1 MKSLSS
7 LKWIYSNSKKTLPY
21 LILLTVISAF
31 MSLCLVALTYLGKQ
45 IVDIA
50 TGAYHGAF
58 WDKIILLAF
67 FIILELILQVVYSRL
82 NIKLSGKMEMSIKT
96 SVFNRLLKKDISDIY
111 KYHTGELLN
120 RLTGDVVVVTT
131 AFTSIV
137 PVVVSLITKL
147 IGAFSMLF
155 WLDPSFA
162 LIYLIFGPVF
172 ILVTQI
178 YSRKMKSLH
187 KKCQES
193 DGKVKSYI
201 QEALSNILVIKAF
214 KNEEAIANET
224 YNLQKI
230 NFNFK
235 IKRNTI
241 SIIAN
246 ILVYIA
252 FTFGY
257 YLALGWGAYKLSFGY
272 ITVGTLTAML
282 QLVSQVQTPFR
293 GISSIIPQ
301 FYHAI
306 ASTERI
312 IEIENLK
319 EDMEGYDDQYL
330 SDIYSDM
337 KSIVFSD
344 VSFKYDDRNVVVNNF
359 SYTILKGDFIAIRGI
374 SGIGKSTL
382 LKLLLGVIKPDSGE
396 IYIELNNNKK
406 IKIDEKTR
414 GLFSYVPQ
422 GNMILSGSI
431 RDNIKF
437 FKKDVSDDLIFEA
450 CKIARI
456 YDFIKELPDGLSTI
470 IGEKGVGLSEGQI
483 QRVAIAR
490 ALICDSPLL
499 LLDEST
505 SALDEQTEK
514 EFLESIKNIK
524 TRTCLIVSH
533 KQAAFDICDK
543 TIEF

>member
-1 MKSLSS
+1 MKTISS
-7 LKWIYSNSKKTLPY
+7 LKWIYTNSKKTLPY
-21 LILLTVISAF
+21 LIILTVVSAL
-31 MSLCLVALTYLGKQ
+31 MSLCLVALTYVGKQ

-50 TGAYHGAF
+50 TGSFQGVF
-58 WDKIILLAF
+58 WDKIILLIL
-67 FIILELILQVVYSRL
+67 FIVFELILQIVYSRL
-82 NIKLSGKMEMSIKT
+82 NITLSGKMEMSIKT
-96 SVFNRLLKKDISDIY
+96 NVFNRLLKKDISDIY
-111 KYHTGELLN
+111 KFHTGELLN
-120 RLTGDVVVVTT
+120 RLTGDVLVVTN

-137 PVVVSLITKL
+137 PVVVSLLTKL
-147 IGAFSMLF
+147 IGAFAMLF

-162 LIYLIFGPVF
+162 LIYLIFGPIFV
-172 ILVTQI
+172 LVTQI
-178 YSRKMKSLH
+178 YSKKMKSLH
-187 KKCQES
+187 KKCQET
-193 DGKVKSYI
+193 DGKIKSYI

-230 NFNFK
+230 NFRFK

-246 ILVYIA
+246 IFMYIA

-282 QLVSQVQTPFR
+282 QLVSQVQTPFK

-312 IEIENLK
+312 MEIENLK
-319 EDMEGYDDQYL
+319 EDMEGYDDKYL
-330 SDIYSDM
+330 SDIYTDL
-337 KSIVFSD
+337 KSVVFSN
-344 VSFKYDDRNVVVNNF
+344 VSFKYDDRNVVVENF
-359 SYTILKGDFIAIRGI
+359 SYTISKGDFVAIKGI

-396 IYIELNNNKK
+396 IFIELNNGDK
-406 IKIDEKTR
+406 IKINEKTR

-437 FKKDVSDDLIFEA
+437 FKEDLSDDLIYEA

-456 YDFIKELPDGLSTI
+456 YDFVNELPDGLSTI

-490 ALICDSPLL
+490 ALISDAPFL

-524 TRTCLIVSH
+524 TRTCMIVSH